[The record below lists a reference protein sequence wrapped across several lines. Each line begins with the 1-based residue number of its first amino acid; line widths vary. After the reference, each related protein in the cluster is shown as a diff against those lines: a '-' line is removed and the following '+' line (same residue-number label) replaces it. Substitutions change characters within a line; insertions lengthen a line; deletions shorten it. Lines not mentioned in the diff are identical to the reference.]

1 LQPLEKWWE
10 QNSMNYTNWPYAQYA
25 KADAAVRATR
35 YKEALT
41 NYEAVLAIDPTAD
54 RSRAIAVGCAIQIG
68 DMSKAQQ
75 LNTNYALKGGRW
87 QRWANGKMMLAT
99 NGIQQGTEEFVSIT
113 KKYPTFPAAAWISPG
128 NDILGQIDWPLYSKL
143 MQTTNANTK

>member
-1 LQPLEKWWE
+1 
-10 QNSMNYTNWPYAQYA
+10 
-25 KADAAVRATR
+25 
-35 YKEALT
+35 
-41 NYEAVLAIDPTAD
+41 VLAIDPTAD

-87 QRWANGKMMLAT
+87 QRWANGKNDVSHERHTARDRGICFYNKNIQLFQRLHGFHLVMTFLA
-99 NGIQQGTEEFVSIT
+99 
-113 KKYPTFPAAAWISPG
+113 
-128 NDILGQIDWPLYSKL
+128 DDWPLYSKL